1 MEGFII
7 VFLKL
12 LNFWSYIFY
21 KHTFYIILEKYG
33 ELKLIEK
40 SYSRFKSHN
49 RTKNA
54 VKKVKEQLY
63 ILKKYV

>member
-1 MEGFII
+1 MKEEDIHK
-7 VFLKL
+7 V
-12 LNFWSYIFY
+12 
-21 KHTFYIILEKYG
+21 LEKYG